1 MKDTSVFFEEI
12 IENNSS
18 CSKKVKS
25 IASKLSKSCVAG
37 KFSLST
43 VSCLDNLS
51 QLAYLLYIHDKPET
65 AKEICKI
72 VENENYIPTKSA
84 LWCPITQL
92 LVLLLK
98 INGELS
104 DTINSCLITDKIKRS
119 YEGAER
125 ALERRLNGSLLCTE
139 EVKEALINNDIASA
153 NEYRFGMLSE
163 LCFIHALEKDDS
175 KKKGICK
182 DIQDIKAVLRDCKF

>member
-1 MKDTSVFFEEI
+1 MKDTSVSFEEI
-12 IENNSS
+12 IENYSS
-18 CSKKVKS
+18 CSKNIKRT
-25 IASKLSKSCVAG
+25 ASKLLKSCVTG
-37 KFSLST
+37 KFNLST

-51 QLAYLLYIHDKPET
+51 QLAYLLYIHDKSEA

-84 LWCPITQL
+84 LWCPIVQL

-98 INGELS
+98 INEELS
-104 DTINSCLITDKIKRS
+104 DTINSRLIIDKIRQS

-125 ALERRLNGSLLCTE
+125 ALERRLNGSLLCIE
-139 EVKEALINNDIASA
+139 EVKDALINNDITSA
-153 NEYRFGMLSE
+153 NEYKFGMLSE

-175 KKKGICK
+175 KKKWICN
-182 DIQDIKAVLRDCKF
+182 DIQDIKAALRDCKF

>member
-12 IENNSS
+12 IKNDSS
-18 CSKKVKS
+18 CSKKMKS
-25 IASKLSKSCVAG
+25 TTSKLLKSCDAG

-51 QLAYLLYIHDKPET
+51 QLAYLLYIHDKSEA
-65 AKEICKI
+65 AKEICKM

-84 LWCPITQL
+84 LWCPITEL

-104 DTINSCLITDKIKRS
+104 ETINSHLIIDKIRQS

-125 ALERRLNGSLLCTE
+125 ALERRLNGSLLCNE
-139 EVKEALINNDIASA
+139 EVEEALINNDIASA

-175 KKKGICK
+175 KKKWIYN
-182 DIQDIKAVLRDCKF
+182 DIKDIKAVLRDCKF